1 MRPSHTYMKTMNTE
15 EFIMLHRNDDVR
27 TLALKAA
34 GTEGIDL
41 GYALNQIAGWQT
53 ARKNC
58 LNGLPTAA

>member
-1 MRPSHTYMKTMNTE
+1 MNTE

-53 ARKNC
+53 ARKK
-58 LNGLPTAA
+58 LP

>member
-1 MRPSHTYMKTMNTE
+1 
-15 EFIMLHRNDDVR
+15 MLHRNDDVR

-53 ARKNC
+53 ARKSC
-58 LNGLPTAA
+58 RNGLPTAA